1 MLEARQVLP
10 EAQQMQVLESLAQM
24 DIELAEKEGDKQFRE
39 EAIAVLQDVI
49 NQGWDTYETYDTL
62 AILYQKQGNISAA
75 ENMVSSMLEL
85 YGEDYNIYKR
95 YAFLEIDKQ
104 ELKENESR
112 DYTAFQE
119 FYEKATQMY
128 YAQLRDN
135 NTDTE
140 IQLLENVY
148 AQVEEGGWF

>member
-1 MLEARQVLP
+1 
-10 EAQQMQVLESLAQM
+10 
-24 DIELAEKEGDKQFRE
+24 
-39 EAIAVLQDVI
+39 
-49 NQGWDTYETYDTL
+49 
-62 AILYQKQGNISAA
+62 
-75 ENMVSSMLEL
+75 MLEL